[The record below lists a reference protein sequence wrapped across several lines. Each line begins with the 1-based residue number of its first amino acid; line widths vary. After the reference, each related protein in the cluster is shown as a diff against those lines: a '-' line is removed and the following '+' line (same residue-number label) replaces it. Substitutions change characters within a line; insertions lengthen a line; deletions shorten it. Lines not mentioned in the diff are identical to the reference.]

1 MKKLI
6 LDEFQSHSWLQ
17 ESAQFEDSGETLRV
31 QLPKDLGEL
40 DDLKS
45 WHRVIDFFKE
55 RAHPKNRI
63 DLVFP
68 NTQSG
73 TKSLQG
79 ICKELAA
86 QGMVLLSIQQE
97 GDTDKKGSWVAQ
109 FHLGDPKHSDVTPLV
124 LRRCRDDRSWPLL
137 IQNQYVLGRSRESNI
152 VLESM
157 HASAQHCSIRFRR
170 RAVGLV
176 DLQSAAGSYLDNRR
190 VKRAV
195 VDDYGLICLGRKET
209 GHYLEMELRVPSGS
223 AAYLH
228 IISGANAGAVIPLLK
243 PIVVIGRDQS
253 CDQPILAPYI
263 SRAHLRLSLLED
275 CFLIEDHASA
285 NGTRIN
291 DRPIATDRIVPG
303 DVLEAAGESFEVLGP
318 SVGTKLPTNTRL
330 RIGHAEYPLK
340 NTMTTV
346 GSHETCDISLPESGL
361 SRLQARLVWEK
372 DGRSLRLYD
381 LGGVAMTKV
390 NGVRVGDTVINSGDY
405 IHFGDV
411 QTQVLGSLHSGSKSQ
426 GAPE

>member
-17 ESAQFEDSGETLRV
+17 ESAQFDNSGEALRV
-31 QLPKDLGEL
+31 QLSPSVGEL
-40 DDLKS
+40 DDLKN
-45 WHRVIDFFKE
+45 WHRVKDFFRE
-55 RAHPKNRI
+55 LARPKNRV
-63 DLVFP
+63 DVVFP
-68 NTQSG
+68 EASSNSMT
-73 TKSLQG
+73 G
-79 ICKELAA
+79 ICQELAA
-86 QGMVLLSIQQE
+86 QGMVLLSIDQE
-97 GDTDKKGSWVAQ
+97 STDQVVHWVAR
-109 FHLGDPKHSDVTPLV
+109 FHLGDRTQSDVTPLI

-137 IQNQYVLGRSRESNI
+137 IQNQYVLGRSRESSI

-157 HASAQHCSIRFRR
+157 HASSQHCSIRFRR

-209 GHYLEMELRVPSGS
+209 GHYLEMELRVPSGG

-228 IISGANAGAVIPLLK
+228 IISGENAGRVIPLLK
-243 PIVVIGRDQS
+243 PIVVLGRDQS
-253 CDQPILAPYI
+253 CDQRILAPYI
-263 SRAHLRLSLLED
+263 SRAHLRFSLFED

-303 DVLEAAGESFEVLGP
+303 DVLEAAGESFDVLGP
-318 SVGTKLPTNTRL
+318 TMGAGVITNTRL

-340 NTMTTV
+340 NTITTI

-381 LGGVAMTKV
+381 LGGVALTKV
-390 NGVRVGDTVINSGDY
+390 NGVRVGDTVIASGDY
-405 IHFGDV
+405 IHFGDME
-411 QTQVLGSLHSGSKSQ
+411 TQLLGSVESGSKSE
-426 GAPE
+426 GGKK

>member
-17 ESAQFEDSGETLRV
+17 DSAQFDNSGETLRV
-31 QLPKDLGEL
+31 QLSADVSEL
-40 DDLKS
+40 DDLKN
-45 WHRVIDFFKE
+45 WHRVKDYFLE
-55 RAHPKNRI
+55 LAHPHNRVDI
-63 DLVFP
+63 LFP
-68 NTQSG
+68 
-73 TKSLQG
+73 KSTSASMTG
-79 ICKELAA
+79 ICQELTA
-86 QGMVLLSIQQE
+86 QGMVLLSIVRDE
-97 GDTDKKGSWVAQ
+97 NKPDLNWVAR
-109 FHLGDPKHSDVTPLV
+109 FHLGDRSQSDVTPLV

-209 GHYLEMELRVPSGS
+209 GHYLEMELRVPNGS

-228 IISGANAGAVIPLLK
+228 IISGANAGRVIPLLK
-243 PIVVIGRDQS
+243 PIVVLGRDQS
-253 CDQPILAPYI
+253 CDQRILAPYI
-263 SRAHLRLSLLED
+263 SRAHLRFSLLED

-303 DVLEAAGESFEVLGP
+303 DVVEAAGESFDVLGP
-318 SVGTKLPTNTRL
+318 SMVAGVRTKTRL
-330 RIGHAEYPLK
+330 RIGHAEYPLR
-340 NTMTTV
+340 NTITTI

-390 NGVRVGDTVINSGDY
+390 NGVRVGDTIIASGDY
-405 IHFGDV
+405 IHFGDME
-411 QTQVLGSLHSGSKSQ
+411 TQLLGSVESGSRSK
-426 GAPE
+426 GGKK

>member
-17 ESAQFEDSGETLRV
+17 ESAQFENAKEALRV
-31 QLPKDLGEL
+31 ELSSAIGEL
-40 DDLKS
+40 DDLKN
-45 WHRVIDFFKE
+45 WHRVSDFF
-55 RAHPKNRI
+55 HDMTPPKNRVEI
-63 DLVFP
+63 VFP
-68 NTQSG
+68 ASRFS
-73 TKSLQG
+73 SLTG
-79 ICKELAA
+79 ICQELTA
-86 QGMVLLSIQQE
+86 QGMVLLSIDRNDDSE
-97 GDTDKKGSWVAQ
+97 DSSWVAR
-109 FHLGDPKHSDVTPLV
+109 FHLGDKTRSDVTPLI

-137 IQNQYVLGRSRESNI
+137 IQNQYVLGRSRDSSI

-176 DLQSAAGSYLDNRR
+176 DLQSAAGTYLDNRR

-209 GHYLEMELRVPSGS
+209 GHYLEMELRVPNGS

-228 IISGANAGAVIPLLK
+228 IISGANAGRVIPLLK
-243 PIVVIGRDQS
+243 PIVVLGRDQS
-253 CDQPILAPYI
+253 CDQRILAPYI
-263 SRAHLRLSLLED
+263 SRAHLRFSLFED

-303 DVLEAAGESFEVLGP
+303 DVVEAAGESFEVLGP
-318 SVGTKLPTNTRL
+318 STGAGVLTKTRL
-330 RIGHAEYPLK
+330 RIGHAEYHLK
-340 NTMTTV
+340 NRITTI

-381 LGGVAMTKV
+381 LGGVAVTKV
-390 NGVRVGDTVINSGDY
+390 NGVRVGDTIIASGDY
-405 IHFGDV
+405 IHFGDME
-411 QTQVLGSLHSGSKSQ
+411 TQLLGSVESGSTSKGDDQ
-426 GAPE
+426 